1 MMLGGFQSWLTI
13 WILILL
19 ICAAATTT
27 TIALP
32 RHAALPPRSQEVLS
46 LTLLW
51 KCYPIHDWKVSFLSP
66 TWNPISWKM
75 TFCPLTK
82 RPQSYRICGV
92 GPAYRIMPGWCDF
105 KNLMIGEK
113 FLFLPQI
120 TVILFCRAQDL
131 DHEKKKKQSWTHE
144 DKGKT
149 IAYEPP

>member
-27 TIALP
+27 ILSHDTQQY
-32 RHAALPPRSQEVLS
+32 RHQDPK
-46 LTLLW
+46 
-51 KCYPIHDWKVSFLSP
+51 KCYLWHFCESAIQSMIGRYHFCPPHEIPLVRRWHFVHWQKGPSP
-66 TWNPISWKM
+66 TGS
-75 TFCPLTK
+75 
-82 RPQSYRICGV
+82 
-92 GPAYRIMPGWCDF
+92 AYRIMPGWCDF

-120 TVILFCRAQDL
+120 LFCQAQDL
-131 DHEKKKKQSWTHE
+131 DHGKKKQSWTHE